1 MTRFWMMGGVAIA
14 VSVGVMAWSPRPT
27 PASED
32 LLRKAQSEFA
42 IKARD
47 ALIQRRMALAP
58 TSALPSPSQPY
69 MVASLEPVA
78 PPRIAIAETPAEAAG
93 SSVTSSARS
102 VAGRSCKMSRVARAA
117 GNSGRS
123 EGRSKGDDRIARG
136 LLPAPPAAAAAK
148 AMEPV
153 PAVAAAPE
161 LAAVSTQVV
170 APMGAAPPQP
180 PRKLAPKARR
190 TPTERSTKSVA
201 RRSGT
206 VGSRD
211 SMPYN
216 LRPCAHARRK
226 SPPRSPGIC
235 NSTRRRPS
243 WARLRAEAS
252 RLPPELFVDPFRR

>member
-47 ALIQRRMALAP
+47 ALLQRRMAVAP

-78 PPRIAIAETPAEAAG
+78 PPRIAIAETPAEAVARVPTAAPAA
-93 SSVTSSARS
+93 SPDAAVTSTELPAPPEIP
-102 VAGRSCKMSRVARAA
+102 AA
-117 GNSGRS
+117 PKAEEKETIESHAVS
-123 EGRSKGDDRIARG
+123 
-136 LLPAPPAAAAAK
+136 LPAPPAAAAAE

-161 LAAVSTQVV
+161 LAAASTQVV
-170 APMGAAPPQP
+170 APMGVAPPQR
-180 PRKLAPKARR
+180 PRKLAPKTRR

-201 RRSGT
+201 RRSER

-216 LRPCAHARRK
+216 LEA
-226 SPPRSPGIC
+226 
-235 NSTRRRPS
+235 
-243 WARLRAEAS
+243 LRARA
-252 RLPPELFVDPFRR
+252 PEIAAAIARYM

>member
-1 MTRFWMMGGVAIA
+1 MMGGVAIA

-78 PPRIAIAETPAEAAG
+78 PPRIAIAEAPAKAVAPVPPEVSAVSPDAAVI
-93 SSVTSSARS
+93 ST
-102 VAGRSCKMSRVARAA
+102 
-117 GNSGRS
+117 
-123 EGRSKGDDRIARG
+123 E
-136 LLPAPPAAAAAK
+136 LPAPPEIPAAPKAEAKETIESHTVSLPEPPAAE

-170 APMGAAPPQP
+170 APMGAAPPQRL
-180 PRKLAPKARR
+180 RKLAPKTRR
-190 TPTERSTKSVA
+190 TPPERSTKSVA
-201 RRSGT
+201 RRSER

-211 SMPYN
+211 SIPYN
-216 LRPCAHARRK
+216 LQA
-226 SPPRSPGIC
+226 
-235 NSTRRRPS
+235 
-243 WARLRAEAS
+243 LRARA
-252 RLPPELFVDPFRR
+252 PEIAAAIARYM

>member
-78 PPRIAIAETPAEAAG
+78 PPRIAIAEAPAKAVAPVPPEVSAVSPDAAVI
-93 SSVTSSARS
+93 ST
-102 VAGRSCKMSRVARAA
+102 
-117 GNSGRS
+117 
-123 EGRSKGDDRIARG
+123 E
-136 LLPAPPAAAAAK
+136 LPAPPEIPAAPKAEAKETIESHTVSLPEPPAAE

-170 APMGAAPPQP
+170 APMGAAPPQRL
-180 PRKLAPKARR
+180 RKLAPKTRR
-190 TPTERSTKSVA
+190 TPPERSTKSVA
-201 RRSGT
+201 RRSER

-211 SMPYN
+211 SIPYN
-216 LRPCAHARRK
+216 LQA
-226 SPPRSPGIC
+226 
-235 NSTRRRPS
+235 
-243 WARLRAEAS
+243 LRARA
-252 RLPPELFVDPFRR
+252 PEIAAAIARYM